1 MNDADV
7 SKQIQ
12 QMVRFIRQEAEEKA
26 NEISVSAEEEF
37 NIEKLQLVEAEKKK
51 IRQEYE
57 RKEKQVDVR
66 KKIEYSMQLNASRIK
81 VLQAQ
86 DDLVCSMKEAAS
98 KDLLNVSHHHNHHIY
113 KKLLQALIVQSLL
126 RLKEPSVLLRCR
138 EDDVSLVEDVLN
150 AAKEEYAE
158 KSQVHAPEVIVD
170 QIYLPPAPSHHNA
183 HGPSC
188 SGGVVLASRDGKI
201 VCENT
206 LDARLEVV
214 FRKKLPEGT
223 FTSLTKALAVRSRY
237 TAASVSKSNLEEVQ
251 RTIPVLVRQIQGC
264 FLNAAQ
270 WKSNCTNLLTCR
282 TSIRCFH
289 ASPETLAWKKEPEAL
304 GLKIQ
309 KKGKFKK
316 RTKDS
321 SPPVEAPY
329 VPPKLKRAASSSLS
343 DRTVEIFEGM
353 TIVELAKRC
362 GVPIPVVQ
370 DILKNVGEKVDSEYD
385 PLSIDISEL
394 VVMEIGVNVRRLHS
408 NEGAEVLPR
417 PPVVTV
423 MGHVDHGKTSLLDA
437 LRLTSVAAKEAGGI
451 TQHLG
456 AFVVGMSSG
465 ASITFLDTPG
475 HAAFSA
481 MRQRGA
487 AVTDIVVL
495 VVAADDGVMPQT
507 LEAMSHAKAA
517 DVPIVVAV
525 NKCDKPAANP
535 EKVKIQLATEGLAL
549 EEMGGDIQVV
559 EVSAVTK
566 TGLDKLEEALLL
578 QAEMMDLKSRV
589 DGPAQ
594 AYVVEARVDRGR
606 GPLATA
612 IVKAG
617 TLVCGQHVVVGA
629 EWGKIRAIR
638 DMLGKST
645 DRARPAMPVEIEGLK
660 GLPMAGDDIIVVHS
674 EERARMLSAGRKK
687 KFEKDRLGRKM
698 DAEKLGALVSES
710 NLEDEEGEVEEK
722 PKRVE
727 MTIIVKADV
736 QGTVQAV
743 TDALKSLDS
752 PQVFVNIVH
761 GGVGPISE
769 SDVDLAQACGAFI
782 VGFSI
787 PTPPGS
793 INQAANKAGI
803 KIKIH
808 RVIYHLLEDIGNSI
822 VEKAPGTFETQVSG
836 EAQILSIFELKGRS
850 KAKGDDVK
858 IAGCR
863 VIDGRLIRSS
873 TMRLLRSGEV
883 VFEGSCASLKREKQD
898 VEAVGKGNECGLV
911 IQNWDDFKV
920 GDVIQCLEQVN
931 RKPKF
936 ISSQSGAVRI
946 EC

>member
-98 KDLLNVSHHHNHHIY
+98 KELLNVSHHHNHHIY

-138 EDDVSLVEDVLN
+138 EDDVSLVEDVLD

-251 RTIPVLVRQIQGC
+251 RTIPVLVGQIQGC
-264 FLNAAQ
+264 FLHAAQ
-270 WKSNCTNLLTCR
+270 WKSNCTNLLTYR

-362 GVPIPVVQ
+362 GVSIPVVQ

-394 VVMEIGVNVRRLHS
+394 VAMEIGVNVRRLHS

-698 DAEKLGALVSES
+698 DAEKLGSLVSES

-743 TDALKSLDS
+743 TDSLKSLDS